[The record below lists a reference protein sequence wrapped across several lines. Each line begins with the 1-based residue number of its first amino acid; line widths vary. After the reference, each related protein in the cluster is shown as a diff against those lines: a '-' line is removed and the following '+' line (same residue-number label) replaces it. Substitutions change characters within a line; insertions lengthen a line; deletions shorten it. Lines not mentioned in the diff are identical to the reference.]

1 MNACENLANR
11 FSNTTYLNLLKDS
24 TFVDSDFYD
33 PDHLNDCGA
42 AKLTKMLNEVI
53 IELGVGNEE

>member
-33 PDHLNDCGA
+33 PDHLNTIGA
-42 AKLTKMLNEVI
+42 TKLTKMLNEVI
-53 IELGVGNEE
+53 VQ